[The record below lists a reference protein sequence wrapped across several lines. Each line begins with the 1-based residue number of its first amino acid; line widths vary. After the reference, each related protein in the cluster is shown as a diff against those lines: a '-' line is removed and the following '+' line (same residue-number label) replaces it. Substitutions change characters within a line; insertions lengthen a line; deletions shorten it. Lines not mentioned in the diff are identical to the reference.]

1 MNMILCAIKN
11 ILLLILTVLVVKF
24 TMIFGIYGITYF
36 IFLVILGLIL
46 LLSIIDIIKKRDITL
61 NKTYNIISIVMLL
74 IMIFIFARALFDQN
88 FLFNSGKYVFKD
100 YPNYVDDRYDNAKI
114 YVVLYLY
121 QNLRYFIVMM
131 FLTLL
136 YRGLNKKKEEHK
148 YHWLSVICLLVSIY
162 SIISSLSCMYG
173 TTSSAILYLLFTLGL
188 IGIEVYRLIKDNYK
202 KREWIIYLSFL
213 FNTFALMTIII
224 NLFLL

>member
-1 MNMILCAIKN
+1 MNKALLIIKD
-11 ILLLILTVLVVKF
+11 ILLLILTILVVKF
-24 TMIFGIYGITYF
+24 TMTFGIYGITYF
-36 IFLVILGLIL
+36 VFLVILGFL
-46 LLSIIDIIKKRDITL
+46 LLLNITDIIKKRDITL

-88 FLFNSGKYVFKD
+88 FLFNSDKYILKD

-121 QNLRYFIVMM
+121 QNLRYFIAMM

-162 SIISSLSCMYG
+162 SIIPSLQCMYG
-173 TTSSAILYLLFTLGL
+173 TVSNAILYLLFTIIL
-188 IGIEVYRLIKDNYK
+188 IVLEVYRLIKDNHK

-213 FNTFALMTIII
+213 FNTFALMTIVM